1 MTLLTIA
8 NAIADDTKGP
18 RPATIE
24 ANTNP
29 DAQNI
34 LRIINKVGFTLMKKY
49 PWNILRTEHTF
60 TAPGV
65 ETILAA
71 AARPSDFDRFVAE
84 TFWNRDDNNLLSG
97 PVSPVEW
104 AGLKVQTFSSQ
115 NKKFTDRG
123 GDILTQPVVESG
135 ANMAFEYV
143 KKNWVDI
150 AAGGGEK
157 AAFTL
162 DTDVALLDEE
172 LLARGGTYVWLK
184 SEGQPF
190 DDAKRDFK
198 EYFDYVTGNEIASGN
213 VAVTADLF
221 AQNTRHF
228 TGDPKASRASYGG
241 DF

>member
-8 NAIADDTKGP
+8 DAIADDTKGP
-18 RPATIE
+18 RPATIA

-34 LRIINKVGFTLMKKY
+34 LRIINKVGKTLIAKY
-49 PWNILRTEHTF
+49 PWNILREEHTF

-71 AARPSDFDRFVAE
+71 AARPTDFAHFIAE

-97 PVSPVEW
+97 PVGPVEW

-123 GDILTQPVVESG
+123 GDLLTQPVVEAG
-135 ANMAFEYV
+135 ANMAFEYI

-150 AAGGGEK
+150 AAGGAEK

-162 DTDVALLDEE
+162 DTDVALIDEE
-172 LLARGGTYVWLK
+172 LITRGGTYVWLK

-190 DDAKRDFK
+190 DDAKRDLK
-198 EYFDYVTGNEIASGN
+198 DYFDDLVENEISSGG